1 MMKLKI
7 TENDVERMKTDL
19 RTVLSDV
26 KSSHRVEALA
36 RGLGW
41 RTNAAMRV
49 ALAGGPVEVFA
60 DDSAFRDY
68 LREHS
73 FDTPE
78 HTLSRALAK
87 IGIHRAMDIEPNLTH
102 FGYGVFAERKTT
114 AEERQVRF
122 NENRARMLDDYSVG
136 EFVRASDFLSRYG
149 RRKTLNRKS
158 TSYGLKHKA
167 EDLAG
172 AYVSNGMLIAAAL
185 ALGFSAQPTDPGSP
199 NAWFNISSK
208 AYVAADDLAEAA

>member
-7 TENDVERMKTDL
+7 TDSDLERMKADL
-19 RTVLSDV
+19 RTALPDV

-60 DDSAFRDY
+60 DDNAFRDY

-73 FDTPE
+73 FDSAE
-78 HTLSRALAK
+78 RSLSRALAT
-87 IGIHRAMDIEPNLTH
+87 IGIHRAMDLEPNLTH
-102 FGYGVFAERKTT
+102 FGYGVFAERKTPP
-114 AEERQVRF
+114 EERLARF

-136 EFVRASDFLSRYG
+136 EFIRAFDFLSRYG
-149 RRKTLNRKS
+149 RRKTMNRKS

-167 EDLAG
+167 EKLAG
-172 AYVSNGMLIAAAL
+172 EDVSNGMLIAAAL
-185 ALGFSAQPTDPGSP
+185 AMGFSAQPTDFGSP

-208 AYVAADDLAEAA
+208 IHVTADDLAEAA